1 MEKFPLEKKTH
12 LQFCEKNDTIVLPFG
27 FLSFGQ
33 MGCQAKCVVNKMS
46 DRQIVKQ
53 AGLLFLVLRNCFL
66 TLVVVLAATM
76 AAAAVPSAGAPLN
89 DGIDRYDPNF
99 VKASLLVMGP
109 GAALY
114 SCAGH
119 ICFRLECPT
128 FKHDFCFSYEG
139 ESASDQVL
147 KFFAGELKMGMFC
160 VPTPEFLKQYEKSGR
175 GVRQYVLNL
184 SPAAKVRLWKGL
196 DDLVAKG
203 PDLPYDYIKR
213 GCAQSTLHTLLT
225 AIRPEL
231 MEPPSPS
238 EKFKLSR
245 REILHSYIAD
255 YPWTRVML
263 HMISGPEADY
273 AATDAD
279 KIITPDDMLV
289 YLRGLKV
296 NGQAVL
302 TAEPVE
308 LFPQTLSN
316 RQTRFTPMMASLLV
330 VVLSLLGCFWKKW
343 FVDVVPMAVYAAV
356 GFIESYIVFFSALP
370 ASSWNW
376 LLIPFNP
383 LPIVFWHWRR
393 YWALPFAG
401 VLVVWEAFM
410 LFNGHQLT
418 DPSFLV
424 LTLAY
429 LVFCL
434 RFVPRNA
441 FRGLVPAVPQTKGA
455 TA

>member
-1 MEKFPLEKKTH
+1 MSVNVMLKIGQYLCALALACPLTVPAV
-12 LQFCEKNDTIVLPFG
+12 DGVP
-27 FLSFGQ
+27 
-33 MGCQAKCVVNKMS
+33 
-46 DRQIVKQ
+46 
-53 AGLLFLVLRNCFL
+53 
-66 TLVVVLAATM
+66 
-76 AAAAVPSAGAPLN
+76 AAAFGS
-89 DGIDRYDPNF
+89 DGIDRSDPNF
-99 VKASLLVMGP
+99 VKASLVVMGP
-109 GAALY
+109 GEALY

-119 ICFRLECPT
+119 ACFRLECPT

-160 VPTPEFLKQYEKSGR
+160 VPTQEFLKQYEKSGR

-213 GCAQSTLHTLLT
+213 GCAQSALHTILE
-225 AIRPEL
+225 AISPEP
-231 MEPPSPS
+231 MEPPSS
-238 EKFKLSR
+238 FEKFMFTR
-245 REILHSYIAD
+245 WEIFHSAIAD
-255 YPWTRVML
+255 YPWTRLML

-273 AATDAD
+273 AATDTD
-279 KIITPDDMLV
+279 KIITPDDLLV
-289 YLRGLKV
+289 YLRGLNV

-316 RQTRFTPMMASLLV
+316 RQTRFTPIMASLLAV
-330 VVLSLLGCFWKKW
+330 ALSLSGCFWKKW
-343 FVDVVPMAVYAAV
+343 FVDAVLMAVYAAI
-356 GFIESYIVFFSALP
+356 GFVESYIVFFSALP

-376 LLIPFNP
+376 ILIPFNP

-401 VLVVWEAFM
+401 VLVVWEACM

-429 LVFCL
+429 IVFYL
-434 RFVPRNA
+434 RFVPRNV
-441 FRGLVPAVPQTKGA
+441 FRSLIPVVPQAKGA